1 MQIKEHLR
9 DFYEVTLINSG
20 TKVLKCLERFSID
33 LIFLDYLMPEMTG
46 PEVLMRIRDDGRYAD
61 IPVVF
66 LTGVS
71 EKQTVIKTIIE
82 FKPQGYILKPT
93 TKIDIITKVIEILG

>member
-1 MQIKEHLR
+1 METNFATDI
-9 DFYEVTLINSG
+9 V
-20 TKVLKCLERFSID
+20 
-33 LIFLDYLMPEMTG
+33 
-46 PEVLMRIRDDGRYAD
+46 RYAD